1 MMNIFDFFDAAESEP
16 GVLAARAPRRPQ
28 PEFDLL
34 LIPRVPDWKQDSRV
48 LAALNHVQREPWA
61 AEVRVAR
68 NFVRLRLDDRW
79 IDSAGAALES
89 GHDDDTDL
97 GDLAAGQSFALQ
109 FWDANAT
116 KALHAGHLRNLA
128 IGNGLAAGLMQAGA
142 NVERRSLINDA
153 GRAMGEAMAGMLRFR
168 AGRGG
173 HPPLK
178 SDHLVGRCYADYVA
192 TNAQSGEGADSMA
205 RELTVHRD
213 KADELV
219 GQMLRGDPQ
228 AAALRRST
236 CELVLSGQRQTLRRL
251 GITFDRIFFEFDYLS
266 AAARLTERGLR
277 EGTLTYRNDG
287 TVVYGTRR
295 RDYAELPIARSDGL
309 PTEHMRFIAYWMTE
323 AATLRRVRSVQVAG
337 VEWATPTICRRQL
350 METWSRP
357 GATAVHPLAGVF
369 HGLVSIDGS
378 ALGSSKGSAPLIDD
392 LLTWL
397 DTQIDEDWQGG
408 MLRRTH
414 PAPDRI
420 AAQTA
425 LAYFLSQP
433 STPPL
438 DFDPTRLLNHTESL
452 GWALSLAQARA
463 AQGDAGSNADELDY
477 RYAVVQSQL
486 HRRHLRLL
494 VQRLEV
500 VSLARHLLRLAHW
513 YLERN
518 RSDRVSR
525 VVRSVLDRGARG
537 LGLMQAPAVS

>member
-1 MMNIFDFFDAAESEP
+1 MTNIFDFFEGSDDGP
-16 GVLAARAPRRPQ
+16 TLFAARAPRRPQ

-34 LIPRVPDWKQDSRV
+34 LIPRVPDWEQDSRV
-48 LAALNHVQREPWA
+48 LAALDHVRRKPWA
-61 AEVRVAR
+61 ADVRVAR
-68 NFVRLRLDDRW
+68 DAVRLRLGDRW
-79 IDSAGAALES
+79 IASAGAALEA
-89 GHDDDTDL
+89 GNDDDTDL
-97 GDLAAGQSFALQ
+97 GDLAAGQRFALQ

-142 NVERRSLINDA
+142 KVERRSLINDA

-168 AGRGG
+168 ADRGG
-173 HPPLK
+173 YSPLK

-192 TNAQSGEGADSMA
+192 TYAQGGDAADSLA
-205 RELTVHRD
+205 RELVVHRD

-228 AAALRRST
+228 AVALKRET

-266 AAARLTERGLR
+266 AAARLTEGGLR

-287 TVVYGTRR
+287 TVVYGTRH
-295 RDYAELPIARSDGL
+295 RDYAELPLVRSDGL

-323 AATLRRVRSVQVAG
+323 AATLRRVRSVQVCG
-337 VEWATPTICRRQL
+337 VEWAAPTICRRQL
-350 METWSRP
+350 MESWLRS
-357 GATAVHPLAGVF
+357 GNAAAHPRAGVF
-369 HGLVSIDGS
+369 HGMVSIGGN
-378 ALGSSKGSAPLIDD
+378 ALGSSEGSAPLIDD
-392 LLTWL
+392 LLSWL
-397 DTQIDEDWQGG
+397 DAQIDEDRQGS

-433 STPPL
+433 IAPPL
-438 DFDPTRLLNHTESL
+438 DFDPTKLLNHTESL
-452 GWALSLAQARA
+452 GWVLSLAQARA
-463 AQGDAGSNADELDY
+463 QGEVGSIADGLDY

-500 VSLARHLLRLAHW
+500 ASLARHLLHLSRW

-525 VVRSVLDRGARG
+525 IMRGVLDRGARG
-537 LGLMQAPAVS
+537 LGLMQGPAVS